1 MIARL
6 LSRLPLV
13 SVRRS
18 GGQSGA
24 RQGRIGGC
32 KRTGA
37 KPGDRAKLADCHHG
51 LTLDSTPGRFTRS
64 SGGLGFEG
72 GLELFHLGSPIGT
85 HRQVRWHDRLP
96 RDPYALF
103 GKAR

>member
-1 MIARL
+1 MITRM

-32 KRTGA
+32 KRA
-37 KPGDRAKLADCHHG
+37 KAIPGTRSALADLYQS
-51 LTLDSTPGRFTRS
+51 LTLAPTPGRFTRPS
-64 SGGLGFEG
+64 RGLGFEG
-72 GLELFHLGSPIGT
+72 GLELFHLGSPNRR
-85 HRQVRWHDRLP
+85 HRQVPCTIRLP
-96 RDPYALF
+96 RDPYDLF